1 MRSGQARVIAIAS
14 LRASLVKQRSTHL
27 SMPEQ
32 KGSSAFA
39 IEVLNPPW
47 RQRFE
52 GTVDQAENGRGSGGF
67 VSIISIANRV
77 SEAATTNAFEN
88 AITQVNVAG
97 RRG

>member
-1 MRSGQARVIAIAS
+1 
-14 LRASLVKQRSTHL
+14 
-27 SMPEQ
+27 MPEQ

-52 GTVDQAENGRGSGGF
+52 GTVDHAETGGGSGGF
-67 VSIISIANRV
+67 VSIVSIANRV
-77 SEAATTNAFEN
+77 AEVATTNAFEN
-88 AITQVNVAG
+88 AITQVTVAG